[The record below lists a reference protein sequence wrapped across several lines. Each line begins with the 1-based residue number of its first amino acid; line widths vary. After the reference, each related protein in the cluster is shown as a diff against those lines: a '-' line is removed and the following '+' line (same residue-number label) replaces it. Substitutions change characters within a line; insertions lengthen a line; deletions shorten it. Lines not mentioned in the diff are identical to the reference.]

1 MNDRSRAIALLRQ
14 ARDILSDRL
23 TEHVLASSDNL
34 LEDALGLSYGSEIE
48 QLYEQIGARLTQ
60 VSTMLMQLPP
70 QDDCGVSDAHGTFE
84 VAASPSDSGIL
95 VQADTGGA
103 VLAPHRESVEVV
115 QTEDW
120 DELLATIERGDLQA
134 ASRELTDWLGVDP
147 EHGEACLATLADRC
161 RHSPAALERARRL
174 AHEIQLGAWNSALL
188 LLGECFGLQSWE
200 AIGALLH
207 LRGRLMQAR

>member
-23 TEHVLASSDNL
+23 TEQVLAASEQI
-34 LEDALGLSYGSEIE
+34 LEDALGLGYGNEIE
-48 QLYEQIGARLTQ
+48 QLYEQIGSRLTQ

-70 QDDCGVSDAHGTFE
+70 QDEGHLDGHGSIE

-95 VQADTGGA
+95 VQADTGVG
-103 VLAPHRESVEVV
+103 VLAPHRESVEVG
-115 QTEDW
+115 QSDEW
-120 DELLATIERGDLQA
+120 DNLLALLERGDLQA
-134 ASRELTDWLGVDP
+134 AAPELADWLGIDL
-147 EHGEACLATLADRC
+147 ELGETCLATLAERC
-161 RHSPAALERARRL
+161 RHSPAALDRVRRL
-174 AHEIQLGAWNSALL
+174 AQEIQLGAWNSALL